1 MIMFN
6 ILLVVLFFLVFDFF
20 FLLFLLGRSFLSVL
34 AGGAFY
40 ASTRAETVKKMV
52 ELAQIKPGE
61 KAVDLGS
68 GDGRLVIA
76 LARADAKAFGY
87 EIDPLLVWLSRRQI
101 RRAGLEKQA
110 FIYRQN
116 FWNEDLSGFDVVAVY
131 GIGQMMKKLER
142 KLKREL
148 KTGAR
153 VVSNY
158 YTFPDWAESKK
169 EDRLH
174 LYRK

>member
-1 MIMFN
+1 MIY
-6 ILLVVLFFLVFDFF
+6 ILLAALFFLLLDLF
-20 FLLFLLGRSFLSVL
+20 FLLFLLGHSFLPIL

-40 ASTRAETVKKMV
+40 ASTREKTVKKMV

-76 LARADAKAFGY
+76 LARADAKASGY
-87 EIDPLLVWLSRRQI
+87 EIDPFLVWLSRQKIRQ
-101 RRAGLEKQA
+101 AGLEKQA
-110 FIYRQN
+110 FIYRQS
-116 FWNEDLSGFDVVAVY
+116 FWNKDLSEFDVVTIY
-131 GIGQMMKKLER
+131 GISQMMKRLEG
-142 KLKREL
+142 KLKGEL
-148 KTGAR
+148 KAGAR

-174 LYRK
+174 LYLLE

>member
-1 MIMFN
+1 MVGI
-6 ILLVVLFFLVFDFF
+6 ILIVLFFLIFDLF
-20 FLLFLLGRSFLSVL
+20 FLLFLLGRSLLPVL

-76 LARADAKAFGY
+76 LAQAGAQASGY
-87 EIDPLLVWLSRRQI
+87 EIDPLLVWLSRRKI
-101 RRAGLEKQA
+101 RQAGLEKQA
-110 FIYRQN
+110 FIYRQS
-116 FWNEDLSGFDVVAVY
+116 FWNEDLSGFDAVTVY
-131 GIGQMMKKLER
+131 GISQMMKRLEK
-142 KLKREL
+142 KLKGEL
-148 KTGAR
+148 KAGAR

-174 LYRK
+174 LYQK

>member
-1 MIMFN
+1 MVN
-6 ILLVVLFFLVFDFF
+6 ILLIALFFLVFDLF
-20 FLLFLLGRSFLSVL
+20 FLLFLLWQSLRPVL

-40 ASTRAETVKKMV
+40 ASTREETVKKMV
-52 ELAQIKPGE
+52 ALAQIKPGE

-76 LARADAKAFGY
+76 LARTGAQASGY
-87 EIDPLLVWLSRRQI
+87 EIDPLLVWLSRRKI
-101 RRAGLEKQA
+101 RQAGLEKQA
-110 FIYRQN
+110 FIYRQS
-116 FWNEDLSGFDVVAVY
+116 FWNGDLSGFDVVTVY
-131 GIGQMMKKLER
+131 GISYMMKRLER

-158 YTFPDWAESKK
+158 FTFPAWAESKK
-169 EDRLH
+169 EGRLY
-174 LYRK
+174 LYQK